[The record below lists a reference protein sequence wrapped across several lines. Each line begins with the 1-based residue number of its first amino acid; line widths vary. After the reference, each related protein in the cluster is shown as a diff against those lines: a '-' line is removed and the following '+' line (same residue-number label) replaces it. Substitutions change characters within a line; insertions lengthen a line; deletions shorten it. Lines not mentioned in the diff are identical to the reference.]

1 MSTVET
7 ILKSK
12 SSHVVT
18 ITPDATAQEA
28 ARRMNEHRIG
38 SLVVVE
44 AKGGRIVGIL
54 SERDILTRLVAAER
68 DPRTTR
74 VRDIMTQEVATCTV
88 DTPIDDLRNLMRSRR
103 IRHVPVVDETGL
115 CGMVSI
121 GDLNAFDAAGL
132 AATIEALNGYIAH
145 G

>member
-1 MSTVET
+1 MSNVGA
-7 ILKSK
+7 ILKTK
-12 SSHVVT
+12 TTHVVT

-38 SLVVVE
+38 CLVVVE
-44 AKGGRIVGIL
+44 ANGGRVVGII

-68 DPRTTR
+68 DPRTTL
-74 VRDIMTQEVATCTV
+74 VGDIMTRDVATCTV
-88 DTPIDDLRNLMRSRR
+88 DTPIDDLRQLMRTRR
-103 IRHVPVVDETGL
+103 IRHIPVVDATGL

-132 AATIEALNGYIAH
+132 AATIEALNGYISH